1 MTPKPNIFKSKVF
14 IKVMKNLTHT
24 LMEKVNQ
31 VISNK
36 IYIRQNMDYK
46 VFDQRWRTQWAE
58 G

>member
-1 MTPKPNIFKSKVF
+1 
-14 IKVMKNLTHT
+14 MKNLTHT

-46 VFDQRWRTQWAE
+46 VFDQRWRTQ
-58 G
+58 